1 MSTTGG
7 GALSF
12 LNQGTAPSASSNTTT
27 SSTSLPSWYTDYTAQ
42 ILNSAA
48 QFAAQPYQTYSGP
61 RIAAQDQNTEDAYNS
76 APGIAQTASDTTADA
91 QGMVGQGMAQN
102 NPLAAAQPYLNNGTN
117 PTYNTV
123 QSYMN
128 PYNTDVTNAI
138 ATAANTNFNNNTMP
152 ALQSS
157 IIGAGNITGSSTEG
171 TNLMENAEQQNEQNI
186 NNTQAAALQSGYTGA
201 LTAAQAGA
209 QNSLTAAG
217 TAANANTAQANTSLA
232 AGTDFSNI
240 GTQGTANNIAAST
253 NENTLGQQNQ
263 GYNQSNLN
271 LAYQDYLNQLNY
283 PLTGI
288 SEMQGALSGIQV
300 PSGTTTSSYGTGVN
314 GANGSAQG
322 STTSPL
328 ASVFGTSV
336 GTAANTAS
344 PTNGTAAVTT
354 ANNPTGNPFLSTTLP

>member
-1 MSTTGG
+1 M

-12 LNQGTAPSASSNTTT
+12 LNQGTTPSANSSTTT

-42 ILNSAA
+42 ILNTAA

-61 RIAAQDQNTEDAYNS
+61 RIAAQTSQTQDAYNA
-76 APGIAQTASDTTADA
+76 APGVQGVADSAAGSA
-91 QGMVGQGMAQN
+91 QGDISAGASEN
-102 NPLAAAQPYLNNGTN
+102 NPLAAAQPYLNNGTD

-186 NNTQAAALQSGYTGA
+186 NNTQAAALQSGYNGS

-217 TAANANTAQANTSLA
+217 TAANANTAQANTNIN
-232 AGTDFSNI
+232 AGTAASNV
-240 GTQGTANNIAAST
+240 GTQQTANDIAAQT
-253 NENTLGQQNQ
+253 NENTLGQQSQ

-300 PSGTTTSSYGTGVN
+300 PSGSTSSTYGTGL
-314 GANGSAQG
+314 AG
-322 STTSPL
+322 STGTSPL
-328 ASVFGTSV
+328 GTILGTTT
-336 GTAANTAS
+336 GTAASATGGTPTTTAS
-344 PTNGTAAVTT
+344 
-354 ANNPTGNPFLSTTLP
+354 NPTGNPFLSTTLP